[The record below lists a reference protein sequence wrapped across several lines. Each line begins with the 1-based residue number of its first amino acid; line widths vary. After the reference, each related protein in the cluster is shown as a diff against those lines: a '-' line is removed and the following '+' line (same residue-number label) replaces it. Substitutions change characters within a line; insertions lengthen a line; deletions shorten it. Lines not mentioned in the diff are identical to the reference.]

1 MYFKSTKPWLIRV
14 TLPNQNERTQS
25 TMITTPLFIRLI
37 TIDDQIITISI
48 DQIKYFYD
56 NTNQIHMADG
66 SVVSLTESSMNKLIK
81 ELDCR

>member
-1 MYFKSTKPWLIRV
+1 
-14 TLPNQNERTQS
+14 
-25 TMITTPLFIRLI
+25 MITTPLFVRLI
-37 TIDDQIITISI
+37 TVYDQIITINI

>member
-1 MYFKSTKPWLIRV
+1 
-14 TLPNQNERTQS
+14 
-25 TMITTPLFIRLI
+25 MITTPLFVELI
-37 TIDDQIITISI
+37 TIDDRIITISI

-56 NTNQIHMADG
+56 DTNQIHMADG

>member
-1 MYFKSTKPWLIRV
+1 
-14 TLPNQNERTQS
+14 
-25 TMITTPLFIRLI
+25 MITTPLFVRLI
-37 TIDDQIITISI
+37 TVDDQIITISI

-56 NTNQIHMADG
+56 NTNQIHMTDG